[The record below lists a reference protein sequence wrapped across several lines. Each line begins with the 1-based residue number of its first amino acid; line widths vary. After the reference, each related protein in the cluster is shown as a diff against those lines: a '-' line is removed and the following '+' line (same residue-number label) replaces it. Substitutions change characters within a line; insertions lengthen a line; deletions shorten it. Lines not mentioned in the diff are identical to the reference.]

1 MLNILGAADR
11 DWEERD
17 QSSKTVFQNLPFK
30 KKNKNKNLYL
40 KALHITEKC
49 F

>member
-1 MLNILGAADR
+1 MLNILGSADR

-30 KKNKNKNLYL
+30 KKNKNKDLYL
-40 KALHITEKC
+40 KELHITEKC